1 MRAASDRRSAL
12 DVDLHHLRPARL
24 HPGCEV
30 DEGYGGANF
39 IFKGY
44 FSTMGMSVLWPLRVL
59 QRRSTG
65 RWYANLVT
73 DKPEAVRASELLL
86 SLLPVGFVLLWPWLR
101 LLLGEI
107 NAVEA
112 FFDWYHPWLRVR
124 VTVTVTVRVTVRVT
138 VSEP

>member
-1 MRAASDRRSAL
+1 MRGCMVGL
-12 DVDLHHLRPARL
+12 MARC
-24 HPGCEV
+24 HDPVQV

-73 DKPEAVRASELLL
+73 DKPEAVRAAW
-86 SLLPVGFVLLWPWLR
+86 LPPPT
-101 LLLGEI
+101 
-107 NAVEA
+107 APA
-112 FFDWYHPWLRVR
+112 PAPAPSPAHPSPLC
-124 VTVTVTVRVTVRVT
+124 
-138 VSEP
+138 PPPG